1 MLEFHPAD
9 VCRLR
14 AARVFL
20 NAFDMI
26 ELEGEY
32 IRRDPL
38 AVRKVS
44 LLSRAAP
51 GLRCNEHMDEADD
64 PLVFAHACKMGFEGH
79 RIEAA
84 RFARTT
90 QGAHLARYVGSSGR
104 GDG

>member
-38 AVRKVS
+38 AVRKATLAS

-51 GLRCNEHMDEADD
+51 ESALQR
-64 PLVFAHACKMGFEGH
+64 AHG
-79 RIEAA
+79 
-84 RFARTT
+84 
-90 QGAHLARYVGSSGR
+90 
-104 GDG
+104 